1 MRNLSI
7 SAKLILL
14 MIIGGVLVV
23 STNGLTLWKNSLEV
37 RTAQRQALGLE
48 WLTQIDLLYRQ
59 IPTLRTWTGLAI
71 AQEADV
77 VLRTKAAEESQALV
91 REIDQHWHTLRQFAE
106 EHPLTPTTHQTLLTL
121 HEQWQEVVRR
131 DSADRFAMLAPL
143 VDGLLEL
150 FRLVAVESQLLF
162 IPDPVTNTLTQAW
175 LNDLLP
181 MLDAANRLRGLMTL
195 AFAEGRFTEPMLLEY
210 TRHQALIVR
219 SIKNLRFVH
228 GRLRTFGVD
237 EMVTLFDAQLDML
250 SKTTAALDVLV
261 ESLKPG
267 FVARD
272 ATEVYDELTQLVDS
286 IWGYSASIHALA
298 GQQVAT
304 YEKGKWQV
312 LLLLAAAIL
321 AASVFV
327 LFVALA
333 IRRSLLATIARITT
347 GVQGLAQGDLT
358 TQISV
363 RQADETRRIVE
374 ALREMIAQWR
384 EILTTAQGTIEALVR
399 SASVSERSAT
409 EIITR
414 AEESAAEV
422 TAIAQAAES
431 LESTAHTA
439 RSEVQ
444 QVVDEAQRT
453 LAEAQQM
460 AAALR
465 QTLTALT
472 EMNATIDLVNQE
484 SRQFI
489 AQSATIRKITDQVR
503 AIAEQTN
510 LLALNAAIEAARAG
524 EAGRGFAVVADE
536 VRKLAEQSAVAADEI
551 DRITADLATQ
561 GARME
566 TRINATAT
574 QTQTSREQVAAL
586 QTFMGQLERA
596 TDATVA
602 RTKTILSVVNAVEE
616 ASETIKQA
624 AQAARTVAQ
633 KTSESAKAIGKESH
647 EVADWIGRLRS
658 AFTRFRL

>member
-14 MIIGGVLVV
+14 IIIGGALVF

-48 WLTQIDLLYRQ
+48 WQTQIDRLYRQ
-59 IPTLRTWTGLAI
+59 IPMLRTWTGLAI
-71 AQEADV
+71 AQEAEV
-77 VLRTKAAEESQALV
+77 VLRTKAAEESQVLV
-91 REIDQHWHTLRQFAE
+91 REIDQHWRTLRQFAK

-121 HEQWQEVVRR
+121 HEKWQEVVRR
-131 DSADRFAMLAPL
+131 DLADRFAMLAPL

-181 MLDAANRLRGLMTL
+181 MLNAANRLRGLMTL

-228 GRLRTFGVD
+228 SRLRTFGVD
-237 EMVTLFDAQLDML
+237 EMVTLFDAQLDSL
-250 SKTTAALDVLV
+250 SETTAALDVLV
-261 ESLKPG
+261 ESLKLG
-267 FVARD
+267 FVTRD

-286 IWGYSASIHALA
+286 IWGYSASIYALT

-304 YEKGKWQV
+304 YEKGKWQA

-327 LFVALA
+327 LFVALG

-384 EILTTAQGTIEALVR
+384 EILTTAQGAIEALVR

-536 VRKLAEQSAVAADEI
+536 VRKLAEQSAVAANEI

-566 TRINATAT
+566 TRINTTAT

-586 QTFMGQLERA
+586 QTFMVQLERA

-633 KTSESAKAIGKESH
+633 KTSVSAKAIGKESH

-658 AFTRFRL
+658 AFARFRL